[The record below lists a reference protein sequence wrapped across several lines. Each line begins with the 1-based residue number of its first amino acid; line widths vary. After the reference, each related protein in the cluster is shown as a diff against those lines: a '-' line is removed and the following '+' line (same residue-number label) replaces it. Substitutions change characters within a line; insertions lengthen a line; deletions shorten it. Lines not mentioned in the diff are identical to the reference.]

1 MTSKLEPMLPVSIF
15 KLYDLYKHCHQSVST
30 DTRNIKPGSLFFCL
44 RGANFDGNEFA
55 SAALDAGAGYVVADR
70 PDVVCDSRILYVE
83 DALETLQELATF
95 HRRQMSGT
103 RFIGIG
109 GSNGKTTTK
118 ELINAVLGTE
128 KKVKATKGNLNNHI
142 GVPLTLLELAG
153 DEDYAIIEMGTNHPG
168 EMEVLCTI
176 LQPDWG
182 IVTNIG
188 KEHLEGFE
196 TFDAIILEES
206 VLFQHIIKSGGKAF
220 VNLDDPI
227 IRNMARRLQEPVT
240 FGSDSSANV
249 SAFIHESMP
258 FLKFD
263 LKWHQQTLGPF
274 LASIGGDY
282 NMSNILA
289 AVCIGIEAGVSPE
302 KCAEAACKYVPSNNR
317 SQWVKK
323 DGKQIL
329 VDCYNANPSS
339 MEAALKSFSQ
349 LPGKKA
355 IILGDMFELGDFTQ
369 SEHEA
374 VFGLCKKLDFNEL
387 IFCGTHFKHIT
398 GSYPMAFPS
407 TELAADWLRHHPLNS
422 DYILIKGSRGM
433 KLENLLEIL

>member
-1 MTSKLEPMLPVSIF
+1 MLPVSIF
-15 KLYDLYKHCHQSVST
+15 KLYDLYKHCNQSVST

-55 SAALDAGAGYVVADR
+55 GAALKAGAGYVVADR
-70 PDVVCDSRILYVE
+70 PDVVCDSRILYLE
-83 DALETLQELATF
+83 DTLKSLQELATF
-95 HRRQMSGT
+95 HRRQMSAT
-103 RFIGIG
+103 HFIGIG

-128 KKVKATKGNLNNHI
+128 KNVKATRGNLNNHI

-168 EMEVLCTI
+168 EMEVLCKI
-176 LQPDWG
+176 LEPDWG

-196 TFDAIILEES
+196 TFEAIIHEES
-206 VLFQHIIKSGGKAF
+206 VLFQHIIARSGKAF
-220 VNLDDPI
+220 VNLDDAV
-227 IRNMARRLQEPVT
+227 IRNMAKRLKEPVT
-240 FGSDSSANV
+240 FGSDNSARITATV
-249 SAFIHESMP
+249 HESMP
-258 FLKFD
+258 FLKFT
-263 LKWHQQTLGPF
+263 LKCQDSTFGPF
-274 LASIGGDY
+274 TASVGGNY

-289 AVCIGIEAGVSPE
+289 AISIGIEAGISPE
-302 KCAEAACKYVPSNNR
+302 ICAEAACKYVPSNNR

-339 MEAALKSFSQ
+339 MEAALSSFTQ

-355 IILGDMFELGDFTQ
+355 VILGDMFELGEFTQ
-369 SEHEA
+369 SEHEV
-374 VFGLCKKLDFNEL
+374 VFNLCKKHGFNEL
-387 IFCGTHFKHIT
+387 IFCGTHFKHVT
-398 GSYPMAFPS
+398 GTYPMAFPS
-407 TELAADWLRHHPLNS
+407 TELAADWLRHHSLS
-422 DYILIKGSRGM
+422 SEYILIKGSRGM
-433 KLENLLEIL
+433 KLESLLELL